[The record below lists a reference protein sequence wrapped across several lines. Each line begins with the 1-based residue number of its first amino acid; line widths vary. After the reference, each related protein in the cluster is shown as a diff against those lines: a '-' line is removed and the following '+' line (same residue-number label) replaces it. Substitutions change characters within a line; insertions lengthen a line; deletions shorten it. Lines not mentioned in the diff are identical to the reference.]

1 MMGDSLC
8 DGASLAEQGV
18 QNLDIVKLE
27 LVGGSSS
34 SVGSA
39 RPPAAHVPLRAPGRT
54 AAPPGQAELRPREPI
69 RAPPFRRAAPSGSA
83 ELHSSSGVPNLVE
96 DLVCPICL
104 ELPAGEV
111 HQCHEGHCYCV
122 DCWRR
127 LHPRHCPECREPI
140 PRKNRNRD
148 REARIAALPAACD
161 HCDQITTRGAMA
173 EHLRT
178 CQQRLATCTAAH
190 EKTRPLAQQSLAG
203 LVRALDGDEEEYG
216 RRRRQRVGPAPH
228 DAPPSDATM
237 AEMGMAEATAALSKH
252 FAVARVAELA
262 CSRLRTLTK
271 GVGKFSEP
279 MERQGIEAVVE
290 AMEAH
295 PQVANVQKMGCAAL
309 SGLTK
314 SLSTVGRQAAAEAGA
329 IGAVLD
335 AMQEHLQDSSAQILG
350 FDVLET
356 LCYGYD
362 AALLRAAE
370 AGALHVAVAAMQA
383 HPQNA
388 KVQVAGSKALI
399 YYSKGDANK
408 RRATQVGGRA
418 VAWAAI
424 QAFPGDR
431 LIQGNAQH
439 LLGVLPIYPGMEDG
453 AGFVLEGEVYGLK

>member
-1 MMGDSLC
+1 MADVLSDFYNLTPGDLGFVNLSDVYNLE
-8 DGASLAEQGV
+8 DEPEEKNVPPMAEVAFDLAASLA
-18 QNLDIVKLE
+18 
-27 LVGGSSS
+27 
-34 SVGSA
+34 
-39 RPPAAHVPLRAPGRT
+39 
-54 AAPPGQAELRPREPI
+54 
-69 RAPPFRRAAPSGSA
+69 
-83 ELHSSSGVPNLVE
+83 
-96 DLVCPICL
+96 CPICF

-111 HQCHEGHCYCV
+111 HQCLEGHCYCV

-127 LHPRHCPECREPI
+127 LQPRRCPECRDPI
-140 PRKNRNRD
+140 PLRNRS
-148 REARIAALPAACD
+148 RAQEARVAALPAVCD
-161 HCDQITTRGAMA
+161 HCDQTTTRGAMA
-173 EHLRT
+173 EHLRA
-178 CQQRLATCTAAH
+178 CQQRPIACTAAA
-190 EKTRPLAQQSLAG
+190 KQPLAG
-203 LVRALDGDEEEYG
+203 RVRALDEEEEEEEGG

-418 VAWAAI
+418 VVWAAI
-424 QAFPGDR
+424 HAFPGDR

-439 LLGVLPIYPGMEDG
+439 LLGALPIYPGMVDS
-453 AGFVLEGEVYGLK
+453 LWRYTD